1 MPNLTIQM
9 PIDKVSWLTRK
20 AIYFPVAH
28 LDFFPADAFRE
39 RKGGSTPGQPVI
51 FDYGEK
57 QTTCD
62 IVVQRDTKGQ
72 INRVRP
78 SITGD
83 AIHTFFQKNSAKVG
97 DFVTLTKVEPRKFLV
112 QLVKINGTAL

>member
-1 MPNLTIQM
+1 MTNLTIQM
-9 PIDKVSWLTRK
+9 PIDKESWFARRV
-20 AIYFPVAH
+20 IYFPVAY
-28 LDFFPADAFRE
+28 LDFFPIDALRE
-39 RKGGSTPGQPVI
+39 REGGSLSGQPVI
-51 FDYGEK
+51 FDYGDN
-57 QTTCD
+57 QITCD

-83 AIHTFFQKNSAKVG
+83 AIHTFFQKNGAKVG